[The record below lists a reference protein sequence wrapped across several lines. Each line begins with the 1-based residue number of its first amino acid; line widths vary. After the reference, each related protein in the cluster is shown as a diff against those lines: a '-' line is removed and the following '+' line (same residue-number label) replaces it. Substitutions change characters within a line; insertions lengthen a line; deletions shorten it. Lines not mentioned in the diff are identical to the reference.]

1 MDRLISKIITI
12 LFLITLY
19 TAACRADI
27 LVPMDDTQS
36 DHLKAYGL
44 AYWAL
49 QPPREITVKW
59 LLNYRGGSF
68 LFPDNQDIIS
78 KSNIMGVSY
87 EFKSPGQVKEIEKE
101 IENNNMNIVLLEK
114 APKIAVYTPP
124 IDQPWD
130 DAVILALE
138 YAEIPFDKIWDNEV
152 LEGKLSEYDW
162 LHLHHEDFTGQLGKF
177 FAVFRHTSWY
187 IAFEQYN
194 LKTAK
199 MFGYKTIPELKAQ
212 VALAIREYVERG
224 GFLFAMC
231 AATDTLDI
239 ALSAYKTD
247 IVPQE
252 IDGTP
257 IDPNYAGKLDFSKT
271 FAFEKFNIITKPEIY
286 EYSDIDVSS
295 ENYSNAH
302 EKEDFTLFEFAA
314 KYDPV
319 PTMLTQCH
327 RRIIKGFLGQ
337 TTCFLKDKIKDN
349 IIIMGEVKG
358 ENKAKY
364 IHGTLGKGTFSF
376 YGGHDPEDYAHEV
389 YEAPTNLIFYKNSP
403 GYRLILNNVL
413 FPAAK
418 KEKLKT

>member
-1 MDRLISKIITI
+1 MKKIIIKTMLFFFI
-12 LFLITLY
+12 LLL
-19 TAACRADI
+19 ANNCRAEI
-27 LVPMDDTQS
+27 LIPMDETQT

-49 QPPREITVKW
+49 QEPREFTVKW

-68 LFPDNQDIIS
+68 LLPDNQSIIS

-87 EFKSPGQVKEIEKE
+87 EFKSPLQVEEIKKV
-101 IENNNMNIVLLEK
+101 IENNNMDIVLLEK
-114 APKIAVYTPP
+114 SPKIAVYTPP

-138 YAEIPFDKIWDNEV
+138 YAEIPFDKIWDKEV
-152 LEGKLSEYDW
+152 LEGKLNEYDW

-177 FAVFRHTSWY
+177 FATFRHTGWY
-187 IAFEQYN
+187 IAFEEYN
-194 LKTAK
+194 MKMAK
-199 MFGYKTIPELKAQ
+199 MFGYKTIPELKTQ
-212 VALAIREYVERG
+212 VALTIRQYVEQG
-224 GFLFAMC
+224 GFMFAMC

-239 ALSAYKTD
+239 ALSACKTD
-247 IVPQE
+247 VVPQE

-257 IDPNYAGKLDFSKT
+257 IDPNYSHKLDFSKT
-271 FAFEKFNIITKPEIY
+271 FAFENFNLVTRPEIY
-286 EYSDIDVSS
+286 EFSDIDVSR
-295 ENYSNAH
+295 ENFSNAH
-302 EKEDFTLFEFAA
+302 TKEDFTIFEFAA

-327 RRIIKGFLGQ
+327 TRLVKGFLGQ
-337 TTCFLKDKIKDN
+337 TTCFHKDRIKDN
-349 IIIMGEVKG
+349 VVIMAEVKG
-358 ENKAKY
+358 ANKAKY
-364 IHGTLGKGTFSF
+364 LHGTLGKGTFAF

-389 YEAPTNLIFYKNSP
+389 YEAPTKLIFYKNSP

>member
-1 MDRLISKIITI
+1 MKTLISLSITI
-12 LFLITLY
+12 IMMITY
-19 TAACRADI
+19 SSTANCAI
-27 LVPMDDTQS
+27 LVPMDESQT

-44 AYWAL
+44 AFWAL
-49 QPPREITVKW
+49 EDEQGIGVKW

-68 LFPDNQDIIS
+68 LFPDNSNVIS
-78 KSNIMGVSY
+78 RANVMGVY
-87 EFKSPGQVKEIEKE
+87 YKVISPVAVKEIECE
-101 IENNNMNIVLLEK
+101 IAHNNMDIVVLEK

-124 IDQPWD
+124 TSQPWD
-130 DAVILALE
+130 DAVTLALD
-138 YAEIPFDKIWDNEV
+138 YAQIPFTKVWDREV
-152 LEGKLSEYDW
+152 LKGELSKYDW

-177 FAVFRHTSWY
+177 YTVYRNSPWY
-187 IAFEQYN
+187 IAMRDRN
-194 LKTAK
+194 LELAHEAG
-199 MFGYKTIPELKAQ
+199 FDTIAQLKKA
-212 VALAIREYVERG
+212 VALRIKEYVVQG

-239 ALSAYKTD
+239 ALASQGID
-247 IVPQE
+247 IVPPE

-257 IDPNYAGKLDFSKT
+257 IDPDCQSKLDYSQC
-271 FAFEKFNIITKPEIY
+271 FAFKDFKLELRPQIY
-286 EYSDIDVSS
+286 EYSDIDVSQ
-295 ENYSNAH
+295 ENFKNAH
-302 EKEDFTLFEFAA
+302 QKEDFTLFEFAA

-327 RRIIKGFLGQ
+327 KTTIKGFLGQ
-337 TTCFLKDKIKDN
+337 TTCFQKSRLKDRCVVLA
-349 IIIMGEVKG
+349 EVKG

-364 IHGTLGKGTFSF
+364 IHGIVGKGTFTF

-389 YEAPTNLIFYKNSP
+389 GEAPTNLIFYKNST